1 MPIFGKEST
10 SKLNTCEQSL
20 QTVLNGAIKVVD
32 FSVIFG
38 VRTPEL
44 QFELFK
50 KGRIKRNGVWQVWQ
64 IKDIVTYKDGYE
76 KKSKHNHD
84 PSKAVDVIPYPFP
97 GWDTRE
103 FHEQMHYIA
112 GVIMGLAAEYYTS
125 EKIKDKLSWGGFWK
139 NLVDEPH
146 FQI

>member
-1 MPIFGKEST
+1 MPIFGQKST

-38 VRTPEL
+38 TRTPEE

-50 KGRIKRNGVWQVWQ
+50 KGRIYISGEWQ
-64 IKDIVTYKDGYE
+64 IKHPDKIVTFKDGFE
-76 KKSKHNHD
+76 KKSKHNYE

-97 GWDTRE
+97 GWGTRE
-103 FHEQMHYIA
+103 FHEEMHYIA

-125 EKIKDKLSWGGFWK
+125 EKIKDKLKWGGVWK